1 MTKINNI
8 YFIILIILIITF
20 LKTEIIQWFKLSPI
34 GEGKCM
40 APNWFS
46 DPTKWEVCLRT
57 LFQRPLCIWWPFF
70 HVQSNCHN
78 LSSFE
83 PVTSANIVSPYPKIT
98 VAHIHCLVHQ
108 SRHILFVS
116 VRTVSHS
123 QADCVPLLN
132 FASDGE
138 RTLACQFSVS
148 KNVGG
153 RTGDDTIVFKY

>member
-1 MTKINNI
+1 MKVNVWHPTDFPIRQNGKFAFVP
-8 YFIILIILIITF
+8 YFSAHFVFDDPF
-20 LKTEIIQWFKLSPI
+20 L
-34 GEGKCM
+34 
-40 APNWFS
+40 
-46 DPTKWEVCLRT
+46 
-57 LFQRPLCIWWPFF
+57 

-98 VAHIHCLVHQ
+98 VAHIHCLVRQ